1 MRKGI
6 FKNIRAFS
14 LWIGITIGMFAFSA
28 SLTAHAA
35 TGVPSQFEYLNSNT
49 LIVTIAGVNY
59 QAQLSSPGCGIPDNS
74 IDLLRIWLSM
84 AQSAVL
90 AGKKINIYPTTCNS
104 LNWITDIVFYK

>member
-14 LWIGITIGMFAFSA
+14 FWIGLTVGIVASSA

-35 TGVPSQFEYLNSNT
+35 TGVPSQFEYLNSNV
-49 LIVTIAGVNY
+49 LIVNIAGVNY
-59 QAQLSSPGCGIPDNS
+59 QAQLSSPGCGLPANS
-74 IDLLRIWLSM
+74 IDVLRIWLSM
-84 AQSAVL
+84 AQAAVL
-90 AGKKINIYPTTCNS
+90 AGKSINIYPTTCNS